1 MADLT
6 GCPATCDYGTKI
18 LPLREQARVMDEW
31 LSVRLDTVLPKV
43 MSREGFDMWIVVC
56 REYNEDPVLLT
67 LLPATIMSAR
77 RRTILVFSLLPEGG
91 VERLIISRPGSTRG
105 SLYKGVWDSQA
116 EDQWE
121 ALRRVV
127 RERDPKC
134 IGINTSETFAF
145 GDGLSYVEHGLLA
158 AALGPVYMAR
168 TKGAERLAIGWLEER
183 TEPEL
188 NAYPGIVQIAH
199 GIVAEAFSSRVV
211 HPGITTAAD
220 VGWWMRQRMSD
231 MGLRAWFHS
240 DVMVQ
245 RRGAASVRQDDPILP
260 GDVLHCDMG
269 FHYLGL
275 ATDVQQMAYVLRRGE
290 VDAPFGLKAVLAAGN
305 RLQDIHAGEYV
316 AGRTGNEILA
326 ATLEKARAEGL
337 CPCVYSHPI
346 GFHGHGAGPTI
357 GLYDQQEGVPGRG
370 DYELRENTCY
380 AMELNVKAPVD
391 EWDGQT
397 VMMALEEDVVFTE
410 GRVHFLSGRQ
420 RAFHLIQ

>member
-1 MADLT
+1 
-6 GCPATCDYGTKI
+6 
-18 LPLREQARVMDEW
+18 
-31 LSVRLDTVLPKV
+31 
-43 MSREGFDMWIVVC
+43 
-56 REYNEDPVLLT
+56 
-67 LLPATIMSAR
+67 
-77 RRTILVFSLLPEGG
+77 
-91 VERLIISRPGSTRG
+91 
-105 SLYKGVWDSQA
+105 
-116 EDQWE
+116 
-121 ALRRVV
+121 
-127 RERDPKC
+127 
-134 IGINTSETFAF
+134 
-145 GDGLSYVEHGLLA
+145 
-158 AALGPVYMAR
+158 
-168 TKGAERLAIGWLEER
+168 
-183 TEPEL
+183 
-188 NAYPGIVQIAH
+188 
-199 GIVAEAFSSRVV
+199 
-211 HPGITTAAD
+211 
-220 VGWWMRQRMSD
+220 
-231 MGLRAWFHS
+231 
-240 DVMVQ
+240 
-245 RRGAASVRQDDPILP
+245 
-260 GDVLHCDMG
+260 
-269 FHYLGL
+269 
-275 ATDVQQMAYVLRRGE
+275 MAYVLRRGE